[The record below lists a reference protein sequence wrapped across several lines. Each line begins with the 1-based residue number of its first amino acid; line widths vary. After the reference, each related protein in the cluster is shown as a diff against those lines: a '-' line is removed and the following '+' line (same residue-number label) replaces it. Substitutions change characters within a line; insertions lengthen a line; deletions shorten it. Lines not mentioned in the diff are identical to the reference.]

1 MAKMKVDKSKARG
14 YRETKANVLS
24 YQNIPNDPNSTIY
37 YEEPGTG
44 GKLEKMSDHPDKY
57 GREDYLMENVHKQ
70 EGVFEGEVYY
80 SPTMP
85 KGKRDDW
92 PYAYDKKMYRMFS
105 NIQKADND
113 SLKKIQGQ
121 MIDMGL
127 LEPGQ
132 DDGLLGRKTMGGAR
146 RYLLNSQPSLFDAI
160 KESDLNIFK

>member
-1 MAKMKVDKSKARG
+1 MEVDKSKARG
-14 YRETKANVLS
+14 YRKTKPNVLS
-24 YQNIPNDPNSTIY
+24 HQGNYHDPQSTIY

-57 GREDYLMENVHKQ
+57 GRDDYAHESAHKQ

-85 KGKRDDW
+85 KGKKDDW
-92 PYAYDKKMYRMFS
+92 PYEYDKEMRRMFS
-105 NIQKADND
+105 NIQSADND

-132 DDGLLGRKTMGGAR
+132 DDGLLGPMTMGGAR
-146 RYLLNSQPSLFDAI
+146 RYLLNSQPSMWDAV